1 MAQKRDYYEVLG
13 VSKTASADEIKSA
26 YRKLAL
32 KWHPDRWVNGT
43 DAEKKTAEE
52 NFKEAAEAYS
62 VLSDADKRAR
72 YDQYGFASEQM
83 GGGAGGFDFGG
94 MDINEFLRNIF
105 GGGFSFNFG
114 GDSGFD
120 FGGFGNAFGGSSA
133 GTSQQRTA
141 RGRDIRTSVK
151 LTLEEIAKGCTK
163 EVSIERN
170 RPCSEC
176 GGKGARN
183 SSDIKT
189 CPTCKGSGQIRQTAR
204 GLFGLQSVISTCSQC
219 GGEGKIISNPC
230 RRCGGTG
237 LERKRETVRVTIPA
251 GVEEGMQ
258 LTVRGEGHAA
268 MHGGTNGD
276 LLVVIKEEP
285 HSQLQ
290 RDGNNLF
297 HTRIISVIDAMLGC
311 EVSVPCLDG
320 SYKVKVEPGTQS
332 GTVVKLK
339 GKGLP
344 SVQGYGR
351 GEGDLYVK
359 FMVWVPH
366 KLSRTEKEAL
376 EKMRGSSSFSPD
388 LTREDRNTFDKVKNI
403 F

>member
-13 VSKTASADEIKSA
+13 VTKSASADEIKSA

-62 VLSDADKRAR
+62 VLSDPDKKAR
-72 YDQYGFASEQM
+72 YDQFGFAGDQM
-83 GGGAGGFDFGG
+83 GGAGGFDFGG
-94 MDINEFLRNIF
+94 FDLNDILRNVF
-105 GGGFSFNFG
+105 GGGFNFG
-114 GDSGFD
+114 GGGFD
-120 FGGFGNAFGGSSA
+120 FGFGGGGSQGQA
-133 GTSQQRTA
+133 QQRIY

-151 LTLEEIAKGCTK
+151 LTLEEIATGCEK

-170 RPCSEC
+170 RPCPDC
-176 GGKGARN
+176 QGKGTKNA
-183 SSDIKT
+183 SDVKT
-189 CPTCKGSGQIRQTAR
+189 CPNCNGRGQVQRVVNS
-204 GLFGLQSVISTCSQC
+204 LFGRAVSYETCPQC
-219 GGEGKIISNPC
+219 GGEGQVITNPC
-230 RRCGGTG
+230 RRCNGTG
-237 LERKRETVRVTIPA
+237 LERRRETVRVKIPA

-258 LTVRGEGHAA
+258 VTVRGEGHSA

-276 LLVVIKEEP
+276 LLVVIKEET
-285 HSQLQ
+285 HSNLR

-297 HTRIISVIDAMLGC
+297 YTRIISVMDAMLGC
-311 EVSVPCLDG
+311 EISVPCLDG
-320 SYKVKVEPGTQS
+320 SYKVKLEPGTQS
-332 GTVVKLK
+332 GTVIKLR

-351 GEGDLYVK
+351 GTGDLYVK
-359 FMVWVPH
+359 ILVWIPR
-366 KLSRTEKEAL
+366 KLSRSEKEMM
-376 EKMRGSSSFSPD
+376 ESIRNNSTFTPD
-388 LTREDRNTFDKVKNI
+388 LSREDKTIFDKEKNI